1 MCGNKIKFQGEGKKR
16 KKERENERDSYVCLP
31 PDHDI

>member
-1 MCGNKIKFQGEGKKR
+1 MCGNKIKFQGEGKK
-16 KKERENERDSYVCLP
+16 KKERETERDSYVCLP